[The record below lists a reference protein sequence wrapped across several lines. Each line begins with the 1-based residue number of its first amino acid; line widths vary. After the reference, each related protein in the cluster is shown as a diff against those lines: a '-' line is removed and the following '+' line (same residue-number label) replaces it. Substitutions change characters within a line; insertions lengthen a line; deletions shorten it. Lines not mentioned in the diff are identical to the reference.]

1 MRNPHASQISE
12 NTIIDLPTGVV
23 AFHMDQTEP
32 LIPAVAVASG
42 SHIYIYKNMRP
53 YFKFTL
59 PTLDIHP
66 TEKELWSRA
75 GDVELGQLCDGLQA
89 LRAEIGDVRLTARTQ
104 KLLMLNDR
112 QEAQVRALLV
122 PLFAFHYLMR
132 LFPNIQ

>member
-1 MRNPHASQISE
+1 MDWLDRELESEFHISLHFTNPSL
-12 NTIIDLPTGVV
+12 TP
-23 AFHMDQTEP
+23 QTQP
-32 LIPAVAVASG
+32 LVPAVAVASG

-66 TEKELWSRA
+66 QEKELWTRA
-75 GDVELGQLCDGLQA
+75 EDAELGHLCDGLQS

-112 QEAQVRALLV
+112 QEAQVRGEIRRSCSV
-122 PLFAFHYLMR
+122 R
-132 LFPNIQ
+132 NKC